1 MVEAMTQWII
11 KKLLHQ
17 PMKHLR
23 QAVNDANNNHAQY
36 VHALHEM
43 FDLEKVSN
51 TRDTED

>member
-1 MVEAMTQWII
+1 MTQSII

-23 QAVNDANNNHAQY
+23 QTVKDANNNHVQY

-43 FDLEKVSN
+43 FGFEKVAN
-51 TRDTED
+51 TKDTKD